1 MAEAEQLL
9 RCAYRAFNA
18 RDVEAAIALMH
29 AEVDWSNAWDG
40 GRVSGHAA
48 VRDFWN

>member
-1 MAEAEQLL
+1 MPGAEQVLQS
-9 RCAYRAFNA
+9 AYRAFNA

-29 AEVDWSNAWDG
+29 AEVDWPKAWDG

-48 VRDFWN
+48 VRDY